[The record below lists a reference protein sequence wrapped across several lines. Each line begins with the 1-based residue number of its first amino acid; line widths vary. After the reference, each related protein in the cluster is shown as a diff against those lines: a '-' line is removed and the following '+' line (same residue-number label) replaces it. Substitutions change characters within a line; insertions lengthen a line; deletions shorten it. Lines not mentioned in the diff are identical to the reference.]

1 MTVRRPFARTCP
13 RLGVLAWLPALLGGI
28 SLAPVAAQEPSSI
41 TLQSATGGES
51 TLSLRAVVAQPS
63 DVASPSVLPIAPHNP
78 APATAAARLKLIAS
92 DAQPL
97 LVAAQPSLN
106 GEPAGRDPAPELPA
120 PPMPPG
126 APGRSSDFSSN
137 SDPTVPGPQ
146 IRELLG
152 NEAPDRG
159 APPSLPPIR
168 LRARIVVRNQPAM
181 ALVEIGGADQARLPS
196 AEQRGPGSGN
206 LPTGVFRVIRQG
218 DEFAASSDG
227 QAVIRVVTL
236 TNREIILEHVN
247 RKMLMRLD

>member
-1 MTVRRPFARTCP
+1 MNSRRPFARAWP
-13 RLGVLAWLPALLGGI
+13 RLAVLASLPAWLGAFCV
-28 SLAPVAAQEPSSI
+28 SPVAAQAPSTI

-63 DVASPSVLPIAPHNP
+63 DVASPSDLPIVHHNP

-92 DAQPL
+92 DTQPL
-97 LVAAQPSLN
+97 LMAAQV
-106 GEPAGRDPAPELPA
+106 PATTVPTGRQPAPEFPA

-126 APGRSSDFSSN
+126 APDRSSGFSNN

-159 APPSLPPIR
+159 APPALPAIR

-181 ALVEIGGADQARLPS
+181 ALVEIGGDEQARLPS
-196 AEQRGPGSGN
+196 AEQRGPGAAN
-206 LPTGVFRVIRQG
+206 LATGVFRVIRQG
-218 DEFAASSDG
+218 DEFAASGDG